1 MRWLVRA
8 AMSLMVLIVLL
19 GGMVILMP
27 KDAVLTLAANRFAE
41 TTGRKIQIGSG
52 AKVAL
57 WPVLGVSAGPVSISN
72 ADWGS
77 EPQMLTADRISI
89 GLDVAAA
96 LSGHLQI
103 TEISLTRPDLL
114 LERTRDGKVNWEFAP
129 PSDAPQGAATGPDRK
144 ITLGSMTIS
153 DGRLR
158 FRDGGAKDAFTLAKI
173 EAATAIPDFAGPVQI
188 AGSAEYRG
196 QTIDAEAGVDALSR
210 FLEGEPVALDLALKT
225 GGNTLTFKGKAGTAP
240 TTAEGTL
247 NLSVNDRETL
257 GRLTGAALPDLP
269 QGFGALSL
277 AAKGQVTLRPD
288 GTVRLSD
295 AEILADD
302 RTWQVD
308 GTWEPGQSRP
318 RLVATVAVDA
328 LTLGASGG
336 GSGTGGGEGWSTDK
350 IDGSALGLLD
360 AEVTLTA
367 GSIRAGGLGLGPT
380 RARLTLDNARAVIGI
395 DEAEVYGGTLAGKIV
410 VNARKGLSSS
420 AALQL
425 DGADL
430 QPLLTDV
437 AGTARLAGKAH
448 ATIDLLAS
456 GQTLAALMRNLSGT
470 VALRMGKGELV
481 GFDVVGMLRTM
492 DPGYVGEGRK
502 TLFSALTISAA
513 IKDGVAKSDDLALT
527 GDVFAATGKGQV
539 NIGERRVNYRLL
551 PSLTISQSQ
560 TQPLT
565 VPVLISGPWGQ
576 PNVRL
581 DLEWLASERART
593 ERRRAE
599 EAAKTRLEELARQKL
614 GVERNGDESLED
626 AARRRAQEAVA
637 AEAERLLRGA
647 LGGSN

>member
-1 MRWLVRA
+1 
-8 AMSLMVLIVLL
+8 MVLVVLL

-27 KDAVLTLAANRFAE
+27 KDAVLNLAANRFAE
-41 TTGRKIQIGSG
+41 ATGRKIQIGSG

-57 WPVLGVSAGPVSISN
+57 WPVLGVSAGPVTISN

-129 PSDAPQGAATGPDRK
+129 PAETSDGAATAPDRR

-158 FRDGGAKDAFTLAKI
+158 FRDSGAKDAFTLEKI

-188 AGSAEYRG
+188 AGSVEYRG

-240 TTAEGTL
+240 TTAEGAL
-247 NLSVNDRETL
+247 NLSVNDREAL
-257 GRLTGAALPDLP
+257 GRLAGAALPDLP
-269 QGFGALSL
+269 QGFGARSL

-288 GTVRLSD
+288 GTVRLRD

-336 GSGTGGGEGWSTDK
+336 GSGAGSDTGPDEGWSTDK
-350 IDGSALGLLD
+350 IDGSALGLMD

-456 GQTLAALMRNLSGT
+456 GQTLAALMRNMSGT

-513 IKDGVAKSDDLALT
+513 IKGGVAKSDDLVLT

-539 NIGERRVNYRLL
+539 DIGERRVNYRLL

-565 VPVLISGPWGQ
+565 VPVLISGPWGH

-637 AEAERLLRGA
+637 AEAERLLRDA

>member
-1 MRWLVRA
+1 
-8 AMSLMVLIVLL
+8 
-19 GGMVILMP
+19 
-27 KDAVLTLAANRFAE
+27 
-41 TTGRKIQIGSG
+41 
-52 AKVAL
+52 
-57 WPVLGVSAGPVSISN
+57 
-72 ADWGS
+72 
-77 EPQMLTADRISI
+77 
-89 GLDVAAA
+89 
-96 LSGHLQI
+96 
-103 TEISLTRPDLL
+103 
-114 LERTRDGKVNWEFAP
+114 
-129 PSDAPQGAATGPDRK
+129 ATGPDRK
-144 ITLGSMTIS
+144 ITLGAMTIS
-153 DGRLR
+153 EGRLR
-158 FRDGGAKDAFTLAKI
+158 FRDGAAKDAFTLEKI
-173 EAATAIPDFAGPVQI
+173 EAATAIPDFNGPVQI

-196 QTIDAEAGVDALSR
+196 QTIDAEAGIDALSR
-210 FLEGEPVALDLALKT
+210 FLKGKPVALDLALKA
-225 GGNTLTFKGKAGTAP
+225 GGNALTFKGTAGTAL

-247 NLSVNDRETL
+247 TLSVNDRETL

-269 QGFGALSL
+269 QGFGARSL

-288 GTVRLSD
+288 GTVRLRG

-308 GTWEPGQSRP
+308 GTWEPGENRP

-336 GSGTGGGEGWSTDK
+336 GSGTGSDEGWSTDK

-360 AEVTLTA
+360 AEVTLAA

-410 VNARKGLSSS
+410 VNARKGLSAST
-420 AALQL
+420 ALQL
-425 DGADL
+425 DDADL
-430 QPLLTDV
+430 QPLLTDI

-502 TLFSALTISAA
+502 TLFSALTISAT

-539 NIGERRVNYRLL
+539 DLGERRVNYRLL
-551 PSLTISQSQ
+551 PSLTVSQSQ
-560 TQPLT
+560 TQSLT

-614 GVERNGDESLED
+614 GVERNEDESLED

-647 LGGSN
+647 LGSSN